1 MFCQKSEQCLIE
13 KKPCNESIVNLINKL
28 KQKLKARMAEKLKP
42 FDMTT
47 EQRAILLVL
56 SEKGAITQ
64 KQICE
69 FIGAEPSNMSIT
81 LKRLISKGL
90 IQKIDHPTD
99 TRAYLVDVTDESKK
113 LIDTLYLLRED
124 IIKALTKDI
133 EVSDLQTTIKTLQ
146 KMNANLD

>member
-1 MFCQKSEQCLIE
+1 MIT
-13 KKPCNESIVNLINKL
+13 KKPCNESIVVLINKL
-28 KQKLKARMAEKLKP
+28 KQKLKAKMTEKLKP
-42 FDMTT
+42 FDLTT

-56 SEKGAITQ
+56 FENGAITQ

-69 FIGAEPSNMSIT
+69 LIGAEPSNMSIT

-99 TRAYLVDVTDESKK
+99 TRAYLVDITQAANE

-124 IIKALTKDI
+124 IVRMLETDI
-133 EVSDLQTTIKTLQ
+133 NMDDLQTTIKTLQ
-146 KMNANLD
+146 KMNANLE